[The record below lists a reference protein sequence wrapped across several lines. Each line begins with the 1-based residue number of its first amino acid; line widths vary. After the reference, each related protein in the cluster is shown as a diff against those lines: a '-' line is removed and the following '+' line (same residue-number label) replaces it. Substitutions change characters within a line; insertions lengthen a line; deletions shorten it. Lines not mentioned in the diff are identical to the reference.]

1 MRDRGYPGVAWRFL
15 EMFFEKSFQN
25 IWKFQ
30 KYVLSL
36 HRFSA
41 LTKRISKK
49 VLRKIFLKK
58 VFEKFGGLK

>member
-30 KYVLSL
+30 KYALSL
-36 HRFSA
+36 HCFSA
-41 LTKRISKK
+41 LMKRISKK
-49 VLRKIFLKK
+49 VLRKIF
-58 VFEKFGGLK
+58 